1 MNIADHKPQFEKV
14 LDHLEKEL
22 KALRTGRATPAI
34 LDTVTVEAYGTTMDL
49 KSVASISVPDP
60 QTIVVEPWDTS
71 VLKDIEKGIVA
82 ANLGL
87 APVVDG
93 NKIRISLPKMT
104 EENRKELVKAL
115 GKRAEE
121 AKVGLRGVREEVRN
135 EVIAAERDNKM
146 SEDERFRMQDDL
158 EKLVAQYSEK
168 VTLIAADKEKEIMT
182 I

>member
-121 AKVGLRGVREEVRN
+121 AKVGLRAVREEVRN
-135 EVIAAERDNKM
+135 EIIANERDGKM

-158 EKLVAQYSEK
+158 EKMVAMYSEK
-168 VTLIAADKEKEIMT
+168 VTLIAADKEKDIMT